1 MSSLG
6 EKLLEV
12 IDQRIDLYLKR
23 SNFVCEYPA
32 IVKEIYDN
40 GYVKVQ
46 LPAQEAEYRVPV
58 RNGVEDLYIGCSV
71 MLKCRVGDFT
81 NAIVIDK
88 FIKG

>member
-32 IVKEIYDN
+32 IVVDVYDD

-58 RNGVEDLYIGCSV
+58 RKGVDDIFIGCSV
-71 MLKCRVGDFT
+71 MIKCRMGDFT
-81 NAIVIDK
+81 NAIVTDR